1 MTLFGTRWE
10 MVRNRDQKHKFR
22 TEIYILVEVAWGEK
36 KGNEA
41 QIASRITKYGFY
53 NTQECLLK
61 IYMHFENE
69 HRKNEDLGEIYPNLV
84 LILPY
89 LPPGIKNSGFGV
101 WTENFQV
108 H

>member
-1 MTLFGTRWE
+1 
-10 MVRNRDQKHKFR
+10 MVRNRDQKNKFQ
-22 TEIYILVEVAWGEK
+22 TEIYVLVGVAWGEK

-41 QIASRITKYGFY
+41 RIASRIKQYVFY
-53 NTQECLLK
+53 NTRKCLFNFD
-61 IYMHFENE
+61 MHFENE
-69 HRKNEDLGEIYPNLV
+69 HRTNEDIGQIYPNII

>member
-1 MTLFGTRWE
+1 M
-10 MVRNRDQKHKFR
+10 RNRDQTNKFQ
-22 TEIYILVEVAWGEK
+22 TDNYVVVGVAWGEK

-41 QIASRITKYGFY
+41 KSTSRIKKYVFY
-53 NTQECLLK
+53 NARKCLCNFD
-61 IYMHFENE
+61 INFENE
-69 HRKNEDLGEIYPNLV
+69 HRKNEDLGEIYPNII

-89 LPPGIKNSGFGV
+89 LPPGIKNYGFGV